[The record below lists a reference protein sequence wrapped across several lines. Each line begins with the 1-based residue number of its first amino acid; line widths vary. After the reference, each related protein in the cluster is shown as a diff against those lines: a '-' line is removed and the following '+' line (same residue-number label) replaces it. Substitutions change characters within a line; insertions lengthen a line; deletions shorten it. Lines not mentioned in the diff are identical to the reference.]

1 MKNAK
6 KTFRKKFLFIHK
18 WFKLFAIVKFHIF
31 IGRKFVSKLDLSLLF
46 DVLLV
51 VKLNI
56 KVPISGFLLRN
67 YL

>member
-1 MKNAK
+1 M
-6 KTFRKKFLFIHK
+6 TVGR
-18 WFKLFAIVKFHIF
+18 VKFYIF

-56 KVPISGFLLRN
+56 KVSISGFLLRD

>member
-1 MKNAK
+1 MQ
-6 KTFRKKFLFIHK
+6 KTFRKEFLFIHK
-18 WFKLFAIVKFHIF
+18 WFKLFAFVKFHIF

-56 KVPISGFLLRN
+56 KVSISGFLLRN